1 LLIADCLAFVAERK
15 CGLGRKAGSHVCICL
30 CVSWVCVRVC
40 VCVCA
45 RWRTGYELRQER
57 QHGAPTRLDM
67 RMPFFMAGVVACG
80 NSAGLDLDASSCSG
94 CGAGSDSDSRAAQ
107 SSVRPQS
114 YTHTRGA
121 LDVAHTDTHNP
132 HASHWRWR
140 STRFI
145 ITVVHARHVHLSSA
159 CLCASE
165 QARLVT
171 PAHPKS
177 YVVYNMQRPYQYD
190 STSTAQSSSLPSQC
204 VCTSIIQSQ
213 A

>member
-1 LLIADCLAFVAERK
+1 MC
-15 CGLGRKAGSHVCICL
+15 
-30 CVSWVCVRVC
+30 
-40 VCVCA
+40 
-45 RWRTGYELRQER
+45 
-57 QHGAPTRLDM
+57 
-67 RMPFFMAGVVACG
+67 MPFFMAGVVACG
-80 NSAGLDLDASSCSG
+80 NSAGLDLDASSCFG

-107 SSVRPQS
+107 SSVL
-114 YTHTRGA
+114 HTRAA

-132 HASHWRWR
+132 HASHWGWR

-145 ITVVHARHVHLSSA
+145 ITVVHARHARLSSV

-165 QARLVT
+165 QARRVT

-190 STSTAQSSSLPSQC
+190 STGTAQLSSFPSQC
-204 VCTSIIQSQ
+204 VCTSVIQSQ